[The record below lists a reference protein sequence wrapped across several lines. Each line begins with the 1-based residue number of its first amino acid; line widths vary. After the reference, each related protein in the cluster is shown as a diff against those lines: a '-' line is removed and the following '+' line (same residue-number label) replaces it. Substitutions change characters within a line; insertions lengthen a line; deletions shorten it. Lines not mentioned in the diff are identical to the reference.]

1 MRIIIIFLFF
11 FTLLKSQ
18 QIDTTTINIDEI
30 IQQDETPLRFRI
42 EYTPQDTENPN
53 IEYEDIQL
61 PYQLYISSELTKLK
75 LNYKLLTPQD
85 LSKKDIKILFFKDY
99 YFLNL
104 DIKNL
109 KNKNGFEL
117 STYSKKLLVSKDNV
131 NFSCLKNHYHFNHY
145 TLFEK
150 LILKNELH
158 YISQC
163 IENYTHQLNYSLE
176 INRIFSES
184 IIFSILPY
192 LQYNFS
198 KELNVNNLFYK
209 NDINLDIFIH
219 DKIIT
224 GLNFSLL
231 NNYTFFNTNLIL
243 KNYPIENFYFDFVIG
258 TEKNIKKIYYK
269 TKLYKNIFNFNTTFI
284 FKKSIYYDFIKEYF
298 INFAEVYF
306 KENIKYLPETK
317 TFEASLGY
325 NYKNYIINI
334 IYNQTL
340 YDYYP
345 TYIFLDGKVETY
357 SVEDLKEKSLTYKF
371 ELPFKNISLFFEL
384 TQIIHPKEILFKPK
398 LTTTINIL
406 GDITKNL
413 YFEQKFLYNNKT
425 LIDNSNNYLDENIVS
440 FTELKYFF
448 NENVAFNIMLNF
460 PVNSKHFI
468 TPNIYYSSYFL
479 CGINLKFK

>member
-1 MRIIIIFLFF
+1 
-11 FTLLKSQ
+11 
-18 QIDTTTINIDEI
+18 
-30 IQQDETPLRFRI
+30 
-42 EYTPQDTENPN
+42 
-53 IEYEDIQL
+53 
-61 PYQLYISSELTKLK
+61 
-75 LNYKLLTPQD
+75 
-85 LSKKDIKILFFKDY
+85 
-99 YFLNL
+99 
-104 DIKNL
+104 
-109 KNKNGFEL
+109 
-117 STYSKKLLVSKDNV
+117 
-131 NFSCLKNHYHFNHY
+131 
-145 TLFEK
+145 
-150 LILKNELH
+150 
-158 YISQC
+158 
-163 IENYTHQLNYSLE
+163 
-176 INRIFSES
+176 
-184 IIFSILPY
+184 
-192 LQYNFS
+192 
-198 KELNVNNLFYK
+198 
-209 NDINLDIFIH
+209 
-219 DKIIT
+219 
-224 GLNFSLL
+224 
-231 NNYTFFNTNLIL
+231 
-243 KNYPIENFYFDFVIG
+243 
-258 TEKNIKKIYYK
+258 
-269 TKLYKNIFNFNTTFI
+269 
-284 FKKSIYYDFIKEYF
+284 YF

-357 SVEDLKEKSLTYKF
+357 FVEDLKEKSLTYKF

-384 TQIIHPKEILFKPK
+384 TQKIHPKEILFKPK

-448 NENVAFNIMLNF
+448 NENVAFNIMLNL
-460 PVNSKHFI
+460 PVNSKYFI